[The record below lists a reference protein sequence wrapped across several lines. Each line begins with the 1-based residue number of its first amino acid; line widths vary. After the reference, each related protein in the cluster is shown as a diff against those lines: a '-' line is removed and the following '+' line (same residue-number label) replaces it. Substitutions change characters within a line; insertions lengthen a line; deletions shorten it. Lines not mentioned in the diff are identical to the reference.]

1 MANPN
6 IVAVASIYGES
17 QGFNLSNTTTTTLIA
32 AVSSGKLMKVNRITV
47 ANVDGSAANL
57 AFLPETCPVFDF
69 AGFYGHHIIV
79 SWFLGFFVSW
89 SLGSKVS

>member
-47 ANVDGSAANL
+47 ANVDGTNAAD
-57 AFLPETCPVFDF
+57 VDVS
-69 AGFYGHHIIV
+69 IV
-79 SWFLGFFVSW
+79 
-89 SLGSKVS
+89 